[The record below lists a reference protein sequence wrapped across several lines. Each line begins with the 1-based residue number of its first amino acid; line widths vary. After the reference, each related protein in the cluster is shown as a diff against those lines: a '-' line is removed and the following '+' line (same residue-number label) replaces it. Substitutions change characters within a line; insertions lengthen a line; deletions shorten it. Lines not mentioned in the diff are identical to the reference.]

1 MGLMEDI
8 RAEQDAGRVAKCPV
22 ARLVVEFD
30 AKDTADF
37 NAALADDAIPNS
49 AIARALGRHGH
60 TIRADAIGN
69 HRQGRCACPR

>member
-1 MGLMEDI
+1 MGLMDDI
-8 RAEQDAGRVAKCPV
+8 RAEQEAGRVSKCPV
-22 ARLVVEFD
+22 SRLLVEFD

-37 NAALADDAIPNS
+37 NTALVDDSIPNV

-69 HRQGRCACPR
+69 HRQGRCACAR